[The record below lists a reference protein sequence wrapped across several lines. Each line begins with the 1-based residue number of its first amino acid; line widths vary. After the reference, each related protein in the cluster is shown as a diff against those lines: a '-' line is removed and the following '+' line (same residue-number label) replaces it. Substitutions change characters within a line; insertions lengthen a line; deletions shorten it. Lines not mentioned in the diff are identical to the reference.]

1 LLFFLV
7 FFSLIAIG
15 MILFSPK
22 TIYPSVR
29 IPARMQLLIMGV
41 NVRILGLENVDQK
54 HSYIVMGNH
63 ESLFD
68 VFAFG
73 TCILKPFPPF

>member
-1 LLFFLV
+1 
-7 FFSLIAIG
+7 

-22 TIYPSVR
+22 TIYPAVR
-29 IPARMQLLIMGV
+29 ILARIQLLIMGV
-41 NVRILGLENVDQK
+41 NVRTLGLNSVDQK
-54 HSYIVMGNH
+54 HSYVVMGNH

-73 TCILKPFPPF
+73 TCILKPFP